1 MPKKKKKSKKLVISF
16 HAISIAIIVAAY
28 VLLIVGS
35 YYWKDDHWYQVF
47 NPFAKFPTDPEAPEY
62 ALDMLVRILS
72 LCFVVIT
79 ITHVVRLLL
88 AILGARV
95 KRGQS
100 LASLL
105 SSFAKYLGAIILIFA
120 ILGTLG
126 IDTTVLLASAG
137 ILSLIVGLGAQ
148 PLIEDI
154 FAGIFIVF
162 EHTFEIGD
170 IIVVDGFRGTVK
182 EMGIRSTKIEDAGGD
197 VKVINNSDIRTL
209 INMTSKLST
218 AICDISISYSADI
231 KKVEKVIAENLPK
244 IKERHKSIVN
254 GPTYVGVQSLSDS
267 AVILRVIAECNETMR
282 YQVQRDINRELKL
295 IFDKN
300 RISIP
305 FPQIVVHQAEKEG
318 E

>member
-1 MPKKKKKSKKLVISF
+1 MKTSKNKKTLHIVINVLF
-16 HAISIAIIVAAY
+16 IAIILVVY
-28 VLLIVGS
+28 VLLIYGS
-35 YYWKDDHWYQVF
+35 VFWTNSHYYQVL
-47 NPFAKFPTDPEAPEY
+47 NPFVEFPTDSGNQSYVPDII
-62 ALDMLVRILS
+62 LRILS
-72 LCFVVIT
+72 LSFVIISIT
-79 ITHVVRLLL
+79 YLIRF
-88 AILGARV
+88 ILKGIGPKL
-95 KRGQS
+95 KRGQA

-126 IDTTVLLASAG
+126 VDTTVLLASAG

-182 EMGIRSTKIEDAGGD
+182 EMGIRTTKIEDAGGD

-218 AICDISISYSADI
+218 AICDISISYNEDI
-231 KKVEKVIAENLPK
+231 EKVEQVLNENLGK
-244 IKERHKSIVN
+244 IKEKYKAIVN
-254 GPTYVGVQSLSDS
+254 GPTYVGVQSLADS
-267 AVILRVIAECNETMR
+267 AVIIRVIAECNEMMR
-282 YQVQRDINRELKL
+282 YQVQRYINREIKI
-295 IFDKN
+295 IFEKN
-300 RISIP
+300 NIQIP
-305 FPQIVVHQAEKEG
+305 YPQIVVHDAKDNND
-318 E
+318 

>member
-1 MPKKKKKSKKLVISF
+1 MKKIKDNKTLKIVVHSIVILIILVS
-16 HAISIAIIVAAY
+16 Y
-28 VLLIVGS
+28 GLLILGAS
-35 YYWKDDHWYQVF
+35 AWNNNIWYQIF
-47 NPFAKFPTDPEAPEY
+47 NPFVEFPLEASDINY
-62 ALDMLVRILS
+62 VTYMILRIIS
-72 LCFVVIT
+72 LCFIVCT
-79 ITHVVRLLL
+79 ITHIVRLLL
-88 AILGARV
+88 RIIGPKL

-100 LASLL
+100 LASLF

-126 IDTTVLLASAG
+126 VDTTVLLASAG

-182 EMGIRSTKIEDAGGD
+182 EMGIRTTKIEDAGGD

-218 AICDISISYSADI
+218 AVCDVSIS
-231 KKVEKVIAENLPK
+231 
-244 IKERHKSIVN
+244 
-254 GPTYVGVQSLSDS
+254 VQSLSDS
-267 AVILRVIAECNETMR
+267 AVVIRIIAECNETMR
-282 YQVQRDINRELKL
+282 YQVQRDINREIKI
-295 IFDKN
+295 IFDQN
-300 RISIP
+300 NILIP
-305 FPQIVVHQAEKEG
+305 YPQIVVHDAKDQ
-318 E
+318 

>member
-1 MPKKKKKSKKLVISF
+1 MKKIKENKKVMI
-16 HAISIAIIVAAY
+16 IIQCIIIAIIVAAY
-28 VLLIVGS
+28 VLLIIGS
-35 YYWKDDHWYQVF
+35 YYWKDEHLYQVF
-47 NPFAKFPTDPEAPEY
+47 NPFIKFPTETTSTEY
-62 ALDMLVRILS
+62 VLDMFMRIVS

-79 ITHVVRLLL
+79 LTHVVRLLL
-88 AILGARV
+88 RIIGPKLKSR
-95 KRGQS
+95 QS

-105 SSFAKYLGAIILIFA
+105 SSFAKYLGAIVLIFA

-126 IDTTVLLASAG
+126 IDTAVLLASAG

-170 IIVVDGFRGTVK
+170 IIIVDGFRGTVK
-182 EMGIRSTKIEDAGGD
+182 EMGIRTTKIEDAGGD

-218 AICDISISYSADI
+218 AVCDVSISYSDDI
-231 KKVEKVIAENLPK
+231 EKVEKVLKDNLGQ
-244 IKERHKSIVN
+244 IKNKYKTIIN
-254 GPTYVGVQSLSDS
+254 GPEYVGVQSLSDS
-267 AVILRVIAECNETMR
+267 AVVIRITAECNEMMR
-282 YQVQRDINRELKL
+282 YQVQRDINREIKI

-300 RISIP
+300 NITIP
-305 FPQIVVHQAEKEG
+305 FPQVVIHESNESKE
-318 E
+318 

>member
-47 NPFAKFPTDPEAPEY
+47 NPFAKFPTDSEAPEY

-88 AILGARV
+88 AILAARV

-254 GPTYVGVQSLSDS
+254 GPTYVGVQSLADS

>member
-1 MPKKKKKSKKLVISF
+1 MLKIKKNKKAMITI
-16 HAISIAIIVAAY
+16 HCIIIAIIVCAY

-35 YYWKDDHWYQVF
+35 YFWNDEHWYQVF
-47 NPFAKFPTDPEAPEY
+47 NPFVKFPTESKSPDY
-62 ALDMLVRILS
+62 VLDMFVRIVS
-72 LCFVVIT
+72 LTFVVVT
-79 ITHVVRLLL
+79 ITHVVRL
-88 AILGARV
+88 ILNIIGLKI

-105 SSFAKYLGAIILIFA
+105 SSFSKYLGAIILIFA

-162 EHTFEIGD
+162 EHTFDIGD

-182 EMGIRSTKIEDAGGD
+182 EMGIRTTEIEDAGGD
-197 VKVINNSDIRTL
+197 IKVINNSDIRTL

-218 AICDISISYSADI
+218 AICDISISYTDNI
-231 KKVEKVIAENLPK
+231 EKVEKVLNENLPK
-244 IKERHKSIVN
+244 IKEKYKYIAK
-254 GPTYVGVQSLSDS
+254 GPTYVGIQSLSDS
-267 AVILRVIAECNETMR
+267 AVVLRVIAECNETMR
-282 YQVQRDINRELKL
+282 YQVQRDINREIKIL
-295 IFDKN
+295 FDKN
-300 RISIP
+300 NITIP
-305 FPQIVVHQAEKEG
+305 YPQIVVHTAKKDDE
-318 E
+318 

>member
-1 MPKKKKKSKKLVISF
+1 MLKIKKNKKAMITI
-16 HAISIAIIVAAY
+16 HCIIIAIIVCAY

-35 YYWKDDHWYQVF
+35 YFWNDEHWYQVF
-47 NPFAKFPTDPEAPEY
+47 NPFVKFPTESKSPDY
-62 ALDMLVRILS
+62 VLDMFVRIVS
-72 LCFVVIT
+72 LTFVVVT
-79 ITHVVRLLL
+79 ITHVVRL
-88 AILGARV
+88 ILNIIGLKI

-105 SSFAKYLGAIILIFA
+105 SSFSKYLGAIILIFA

-162 EHTFEIGD
+162 EHTFDIGD

-182 EMGIRSTKIEDAGGD
+182 EMGIRTTKIEDAGGD
-197 VKVINNSDIRTL
+197 IKVINNSDIRTL

-218 AICDISISYSADI
+218 AICDISISYTDNI
-231 KKVEKVIAENLPK
+231 EKVEKVLNENLPK
-244 IKERHKSIVN
+244 IKEKYKYIAK
-254 GPTYVGVQSLSDS
+254 GPTYVGIQSLSDS
-267 AVILRVIAECNETMR
+267 AVVLRVIAECNETMR
-282 YQVQRDINRELKL
+282 YQVQRDINREIKIL
-295 IFDKN
+295 FDEN
-300 RISIP
+300 NITIP
-305 FPQIVVHQAEKEG
+305 YPQIVVHTAKKDDE
-318 E
+318 

>member
-1 MPKKKKKSKKLVISF
+1 MLKIKKNKKAMITI
-16 HAISIAIIVAAY
+16 HCIIIAIIVCAY

-35 YYWKDDHWYQVF
+35 YFWNDEHWYQVF
-47 NPFAKFPTDPEAPEY
+47 NPFVKFPTESKSPDY
-62 ALDMLVRILS
+62 VLDMFVRIVSLS
-72 LCFVVIT
+72 FVVIT
-79 ITHVVRLLL
+79 ITHVVRL
-88 AILGARV
+88 ILNIIGSKI

-105 SSFAKYLGAIILIFA
+105 SSFSKYLGAIILIFA

-162 EHTFEIGD
+162 EHTFDIGD

-182 EMGIRSTKIEDAGGD
+182 EMGIRTTKIEDAGGD
-197 VKVINNSDIRTL
+197 IKVINNSDIRTL

-218 AICDISISYSADI
+218 AICDISISYTDNI
-231 KKVEKVIAENLPK
+231 EKVEKVLNENLPK
-244 IKERHKSIVN
+244 IKEKYKYIAN
-254 GPTYVGVQSLSDS
+254 GPTYVGIQSLSDS
-267 AVILRVIAECNETMR
+267 AVVLRVIAECNETMR
-282 YQVQRDINRELKL
+282 YQVQRDINREIKIL
-295 IFDKN
+295 FDKN
-300 RISIP
+300 NITIP
-305 FPQIVVHQAEKEG
+305 YPQIVVHTAKKDDE
-318 E
+318 

>member
-1 MPKKKKKSKKLVISF
+1 MPKKKKSKKLVISF

-62 ALDMLVRILS
+62 ALDMLVRIIS

-105 SSFAKYLGAIILIFA
+105 SSFAKYLGAIILVFA

-231 KKVEKVIAENLPK
+231 KKVEKVIAENLSK

-300 RISIP
+300 GISIP

-318 E
+318 K

>member
-1 MPKKKKKSKKLVISF
+1 MEKSKNKKTLHI
-16 HAISIAIIVAAY
+16 AINVLFIAIILVVY
-28 VLLIVGS
+28 VLLVCGSVFWTDS
-35 YYWKDDHWYQVF
+35 YYYKVLNHFVE
-47 NPFAKFPTDPEAPEY
+47 FPTDSGNQSYVPDII
-62 ALDMLVRILS
+62 LRILS
-72 LCFVVIT
+72 LSFVIISIT
-79 ITHVVRLLL
+79 YLIRF
-88 AILGARV
+88 ILKGIGPKL
-95 KRGQS
+95 KRGQA

-126 IDTTVLLASAG
+126 VDTTVLLASAG

-182 EMGIRSTKIEDAGGD
+182 EMGIRTTKIEDAGGD

-218 AICDISISYSADI
+218 AVCDISISYNEDI
-231 KKVEKVIAENLPK
+231 EKVEKVLNENLGK
-244 IKERHKSIVN
+244 IKEKYKAIVN
-254 GPTYVGVQSLSDS
+254 GPTYVGVQSLADS
-267 AVILRVIAECNETMR
+267 AVIIRVIAECNEMMR
-282 YQVQRDINRELKL
+282 YQVQRDINREIKI
-295 IFDKN
+295 IFEKN
-300 RISIP
+300 NIQIP
-305 FPQIVVHQAEKEG
+305 YPQIVVHDAKDNNE
-318 E
+318 

>member
-1 MPKKKKKSKKLVISF
+1 MKKIKENKKVMI
-16 HAISIAIIVAAY
+16 IIQCIIIAIIVAAY
-28 VLLIVGS
+28 VLLIVGL
-35 YYWKDDHWYQVF
+35 YYWKDEQQYQEF
-47 NPFAKFPTDPEAPEY
+47 NPFIKFPTETTSTEY
-62 ALDMLVRILS
+62 VLDMFMRIVS

-79 ITHVVRLLL
+79 LIHVVRLLL
-88 AILGARV
+88 RIIGPKL
-95 KRGQS
+95 KSGQS

-105 SSFAKYLGAIILIFA
+105 SSFAKFLGASVLIFA

-126 IDTTVLLASAG
+126 IDTAVLLASAG

-170 IIVVDGFRGTVK
+170 IIIVDGFRGTVK
-182 EMGIRSTKIEDAGGD
+182 EMGIRTTKIEDAGGD

-218 AICDISISYSADI
+218 AVCDVSISYSDDI
-231 KKVEKVIAENLPK
+231 EKVEKVLKDNLGQ
-244 IKERHKSIVN
+244 IKNKYKAIIN
-254 GPTYVGVQSLSDS
+254 GPEYVGVQSLSDS
-267 AVILRVIAECNETMR
+267 AVVIRITAECNEMMR
-282 YQVQRDINRELKL
+282 YQVQRDINREIKI

-300 RISIP
+300 NITIP
-305 FPQIVVHQAEKEG
+305 FPQVVIHESNESKE
-318 E
+318 

>member
-1 MPKKKKKSKKLVISF
+1 MLKIKKNKKAMITI
-16 HAISIAIIVAAY
+16 HCIIIAIIVCAY

-35 YYWKDDHWYQVF
+35 YFWNDEHWYQVF
-47 NPFAKFPTDPEAPEY
+47 NPFVKFPTESK
-62 ALDMLVRILS
+62 S
-72 LCFVVIT
+72 LT
-79 ITHVVRLLL
+79 ITHVVRL
-88 AILGARV
+88 ILNIIGLKI

-105 SSFAKYLGAIILIFA
+105 SSFSKYLGAIILIFA

-162 EHTFEIGD
+162 EHTFDIGD

-182 EMGIRSTKIEDAGGD
+182 EMGIRTTKIEDAGGD
-197 VKVINNSDIRTL
+197 IKVINNSDIRTL

-218 AICDISISYSADI
+218 AICDISISYTDNI
-231 KKVEKVIAENLPK
+231 EKVEKVLNENLPK
-244 IKERHKSIVN
+244 IKEKYKYIAN
-254 GPTYVGVQSLSDS
+254 GPTYVGIQSLSDS
-267 AVILRVIAECNETMR
+267 AVVLRVIAECNETMR
-282 YQVQRDINRELKL
+282 YQVQRDINREIKIL
-295 IFDKN
+295 FDKN
-300 RISIP
+300 NITSP
-305 FPQIVVHQAEKEG
+305 YPQIVVHTAKKDDE
-318 E
+318 

>member
-1 MPKKKKKSKKLVISF
+1 MKKIKENKKVMI
-16 HAISIAIIVAAY
+16 IIQCIIIAIIVAAY
-28 VLLIVGS
+28 VLLIIGS
-35 YYWKDDHWYQVF
+35 YYWKDEHLYQVF
-47 NPFAKFPTDPEAPEY
+47 NPFIKFPTETTSTEY
-62 ALDMLVRILS
+62 VLDMFMRIVS

-79 ITHVVRLLL
+79 LTHVVRLLL
-88 AILGARV
+88 RIIGPKLKSR
-95 KRGQS
+95 QS

-105 SSFAKYLGAIILIFA
+105 SSFAKYLGAIVLIFA

-126 IDTTVLLASAG
+126 IDTAVLLASAG

-170 IIVVDGFRGTVK
+170 IIIVDGFRGTVK
-182 EMGIRSTKIEDAGGD
+182 EMGIRTTKIEDAGGD

-218 AICDISISYSADI
+218 AVCDVSISYSDDI
-231 KKVEKVIAENLPK
+231 EKVEKVLKDNLGQ
-244 IKERHKSIVN
+244 IKNKYKAIIN
-254 GPTYVGVQSLSDS
+254 GPEYVGVQSLSDS
-267 AVILRVIAECNETMR
+267 AVVIRITAECNEMMR
-282 YQVQRDINRELKL
+282 YQVQRDINREIKI

-300 RISIP
+300 NITIP
-305 FPQIVVHQAEKEG
+305 FPQVVIHESNESKE
-318 E
+318 

>member
-1 MPKKKKKSKKLVISF
+1 MGKIKKNKKLMISI
-16 HAISIAIIVAAY
+16 HSIVIAIIITAY

-35 YYWKDDHWYQVF
+35 YYWKDEHWYQVF
-47 NPFAKFPTDPEAPEY
+47 NPFVKFPTENIAPEY
-62 ALDMLVRILS
+62 ALDMFVRIVSLS
-72 LCFVVIT
+72 FVVIT
-79 ITHVVRLLL
+79 ITYAVRL
-88 AILGARV
+88 ILRIVGPKFKKGRA
-95 KRGQS
+95 

-170 IIVVDGFRGTVK
+170 IIVVDGFRGTVR
-182 EMGIRSTKIEDAGGD
+182 EMGIRTTKIEDAGGD

-209 INMTSKLST
+209 VNMTSKLST
-218 AICDISISYSADI
+218 AICDVSISYTHDI
-231 KKVEKVIAENLPK
+231 EKVEKILEENLPK
-244 IKERHKSIVN
+244 IKEKYKSIVK
-254 GPTYVGVQSLSDS
+254 GPTYVGVQSLADS
-267 AVILRVIAECNETMR
+267 GVVLRIIAECKELLR
-282 YQVQRDINRELKL
+282 YQVQRDINREIKI
-295 IFDKN
+295 IFDQN
-300 RISIP
+300 NITIP
-305 FPQIVVHQAEKEG
+305 YPQIVVHEGKVDKE
-318 E
+318 

>member
-1 MPKKKKKSKKLVISF
+1 MKKIKENKKVMI
-16 HAISIAIIVAAY
+16 IIQCIIIAIIVAAY
-28 VLLIVGS
+28 VLLIIGS
-35 YYWKDDHWYQVF
+35 YYWKDEHLYQVF
-47 NPFAKFPTDPEAPEY
+47 NPFIKFPTETTSTEY
-62 ALDMLVRILS
+62 VLDMFMRIVS

-79 ITHVVRLLL
+79 LTHVVRLLL
-88 AILGARV
+88 RIIGPKLKSR
-95 KRGQS
+95 QS

-105 SSFAKYLGAIILIFA
+105 SSFAKYLGAIVLIFA

-126 IDTTVLLASAG
+126 IDTAVLLASAG

-170 IIVVDGFRGTVK
+170 IIIVDGFRGTVK
-182 EMGIRSTKIEDAGGD
+182 EMGIRTTKIEDAGGD

-218 AICDISISYSADI
+218 AVCDVSISYSDDI
-231 KKVEKVIAENLPK
+231 EKVEKVLKDNLGQ
-244 IKERHKSIVN
+244 IKNKYKAIIN
-254 GPTYVGVQSLSDS
+254 GPEYVGVQSLSDS
-267 AVILRVIAECNETMR
+267 AVVIRITAECNEMMR
-282 YQVQRDINRELKL
+282 YQVQRDINREIKI

-300 RISIP
+300 NITIP
-305 FPQIVVHQAEKEG
+305 FTQVVIHESNESKE
-318 E
+318 

>member
-1 MPKKKKKSKKLVISF
+1 MKKIKDNKTLRIVVHSIVILIILVS
-16 HAISIAIIVAAY
+16 Y
-28 VLLIVGS
+28 VFLIVGAS
-35 YYWKDDHWYQVF
+35 AWNNNIWYQIF
-47 NPFAKFPTDPEAPEY
+47 NPFVEFPLETSDINY
-62 ALDMLVRILS
+62 VSYMILRIIS
-72 LCFVVIT
+72 LCFVVCT
-79 ITHVVRLLL
+79 ITHIVRLLL
-88 AILGARV
+88 RIIGPKL
-95 KRGQS
+95 KRGRS

-126 IDTTVLLASAG
+126 VDTTVLLASAG

-182 EMGIRSTKIEDAGGD
+182 EMGIRTTKIEDAGGD

-218 AICDISISYSADI
+218 AICDISISYNEDI
-231 KKVEKVIAENLPK
+231 EKVERVLNENLGK
-244 IKERHKSIVN
+244 IKDKYKSIVN

-267 AVILRVIAECNETMR
+267 AVVIRIIAECNETMR
-282 YQVQRDINRELKL
+282 YQVQRDINREIKI
-295 IFDKN
+295 IFDQN
-300 RISIP
+300 NILIP
-305 FPQIVVHQAEKEG
+305 YPQIVVHEAKDK
-318 E
+318 